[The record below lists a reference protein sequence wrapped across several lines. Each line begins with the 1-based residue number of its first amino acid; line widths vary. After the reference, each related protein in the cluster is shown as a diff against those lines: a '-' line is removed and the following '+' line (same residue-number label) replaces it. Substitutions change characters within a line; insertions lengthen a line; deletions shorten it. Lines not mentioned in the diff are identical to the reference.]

1 MNITR
6 QVIKVDPDF
15 AAIWGNLD
23 GEAYQGLKAEIQQD
37 GIRDPLVIWNPSNN
51 YILVDG
57 HNRLRIAEE
66 LHMNSVPV
74 VYKVFNSKTEAKSWI
89 FAHQVNRR
97 NATDGQKAIAY
108 GLIRKEYAEEAKTHL
123 GGDRKSDEFQKS
135 SRENSPTLKKEES
148 RTRHRAAQAVG
159 LSDWKARQADYVLKN
174 ATEAQKDAL
183 RSGAK
188 DLKEVY
194 NETFRATFPTK
205 ANRLK
210 QAQEAVEATKQEGAT
225 IDLQKAKA
233 HKQAEANLNHELA
246 QETYR
251 AIYDIVSAAGKLTD
265 ENLKIYKEYYSQKD
279 MAKLLLNARTVWD
292 AGQKLTNIGLWIQE
306 VKSE

>member
-1 MNITR
+1 MNIAR

-23 GEAYQGLKAEIQQD
+23 GEAYQGLKTEIQQD

-57 HNRLRIAEE
+57 HNRLKIAEE

-74 VYKVFNSKTEAKSWI
+74 SYKVFKDKAEAAEWI
-89 FAHQVNRR
+89 LAHQSSRR
-97 NATDGQKAIAY
+97 NIEEWQKYKA
-108 GLIRKEYAEEAKTHL
+108 GEKVKEIKSAEAKTHL
-123 GGDRKSDEFQKS
+123 GGDRKSESFRES
-135 SRENSPTLKKEES
+135 SLAKTPKLIEPINTRKEIAKA
-148 RTRHRAAQAVG
+148 TG
-159 LSDWKARQADYVLKN
+159 LSEHKIRQGDYIRQN
-174 ATEAQKDAL
+174 ATAEQIAALDSGQKTM
-183 RSGAK
+183 
-188 DLKEVY
+188 KEVY
-194 NETFRATFPTK
+194 NETFRAKFPTK

-210 QAQEAVEATKQEGAT
+210 QAQEAVEATKQDGKT
-225 IDLQKAKA
+225 LDLQKAVA

-265 ENLKIYKEYYSQKD
+265 ENLKIYKECYSQKD
-279 MAKLLLNARTVWD
+279 RAKFLLDARTVYET
-292 AGQKLTNIGLWIQE
+292 GQKLTDIGLWIKE
-306 VKSE
+306 VKNE